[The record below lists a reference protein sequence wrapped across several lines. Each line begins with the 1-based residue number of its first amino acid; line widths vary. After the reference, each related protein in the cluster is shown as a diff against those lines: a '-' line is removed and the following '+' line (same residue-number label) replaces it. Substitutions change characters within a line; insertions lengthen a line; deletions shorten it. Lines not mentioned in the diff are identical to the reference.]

1 MDLARRRRLAAAL
14 LGATLIACRGESAG
28 KPAADTASVRPTAV
42 RPESAAAQA
51 ATATPATADVLLA
64 VAPEARAVCAAV
76 ARFWGKFDSTQVRQT
91 DSTTAPYAA
100 GTTVA
105 ACVVLTYQ
113 EHGNRPNA
121 PVDTAAQRLE
131 YALALVRGAGEGWVP
146 LYRFQADG
154 PDGGSMAY
162 QRGRVRCLV
171 ERGIDGGDD
180 SDSTY
185 VPADWF
191 RENTTCWL
199 MPRDLAVSD
208 TAQGR

>member
-1 MDLARRRRLAAAL
+1 MDLARARRLAAAL
-14 LGATLIACRGESAG
+14 LGAALIACGGGSAG
-28 KPAADTASVRPTAV
+28 KTAADTTAARPAALQ
-42 RPESAAAQA
+42 PESAAPVP
-51 ATATPATADVLLA
+51 ATPAAAAMPLN

-91 DSTTAPYAA
+91 DSTTAPYASD
-100 GTTVA
+100 TTVA

-113 EHGNRPNA
+113 EHGNRTDA

-131 YALALVRGAGEGWVP
+131 YALALVRGAGQGWVP

-171 ERGIDGGDD
+171 ERGVDGGDD
-180 SDSTY
+180 SDTTY

-191 RENTTCWL
+191 KEQTTCWL
-199 MPRDLAVSD
+199 MPGVLTASD
-208 TAQGR
+208 TTP

>member
-1 MDLARRRRLAAAL
+1 MNFMGRWTALAAA
-14 LGATLIACRGESAG
+14 IAAAGHAGCRGESG
-28 KPAADTASVRPTAV
+28 SR
-42 RPESAAAQA
+42 
-51 ATATPATADVLLA
+51 PATAGASQSQRAPAAAPTPPTTPAAASPLA
-64 VAPEARAVCAAV
+64 IDPSVRAACGGV
-76 ARFWGKFDSTQVRQT
+76 ARFWSKFDSTQVRQT
-91 DSTTAPYAA
+91 DSTTAPYASD
-100 GTTVA
+100 TTVA

-113 EHGNRPNA
+113 EHGNRSSA

-131 YALALVRGAGEGWVP
+131 YALALVRGTGEGWVP
-146 LYRFQADG
+146 LYHFQADG